1 MLPRQVQSLTN
12 SLMVHGQLK
21 MKSARSA
28 MVTTKNIQCVRTVT
42 IAPRASP
49 PPKLCHHHLLVP
61 ARPILQYPR
70 LSSSSSASSAR
81 PAPYAAEALRA
92 RGTRDVQGHGSV
104 NVVQQS

>member
-1 MLPRQVQSLTN
+1 MTN
-12 SLMVHGQLK
+12 SVMVHGAIENEKRTLCYGYK
-21 MKSARSA
+21 
-28 MVTTKNIQCVRTVT
+28 KNIQCVRTVT